1 MLEGLARMTDA
12 QLRRDVIKELQWEP
26 SVEAA
31 HAGVVM
37 LTGHVP
43 VYARRV
49 RVENRLEMAP
59 W

>member
-1 MLEGLARMTDA
+1 MTDA